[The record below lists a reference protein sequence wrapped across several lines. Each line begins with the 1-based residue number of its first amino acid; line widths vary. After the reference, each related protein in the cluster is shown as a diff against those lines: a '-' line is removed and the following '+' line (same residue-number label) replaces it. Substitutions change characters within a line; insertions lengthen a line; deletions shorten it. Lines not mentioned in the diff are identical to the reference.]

1 MITRRRWVAIR
12 IAIVIVGAVAVVVWA
27 FVFPRQQ
34 RSYAFIAYLAL
45 LTLSAWLDVWQGG
58 PQGRVARFWAAGIG
72 TLVTLLSVVAVYS
85 LR

>member
-1 MITRRRWVAIR
+1 VIPHRHWVAIR
-12 IAIVIVGAVAVVVWA
+12 IAINIVGAVAVVVWA
-27 FVFPRQQ
+27 FVSPPQQ

-58 PQGRVARFWAAGIG
+58 PRGRVARFWVAGIA
-72 TLVTLLSVVAVYS
+72 TLVMLLSVVVVYS